1 MIRDITKISPKLGLT
16 VVIHRLL
23 VKHAHPSQQYQ
34 LPVQCSPD
42 AGKEKHNSYKHIRRR
57 QEEMKS

>member
-1 MIRDITKISPKLGLT
+1 MSPKLGLT
-16 VVIHRLL
+16 AVIHRHL